1 MFNDIT
7 FTEWFSLN
15 VHNLSTYSV
24 SKTWMFVHWLIWNI
38 YGKELI
44 TQAYFESMVPPE
56 FQNYMRGRETQLV
69 PIMYVG
75 KNKDMANGGRRINFN
90 IILEDKLDTK

>member
-1 MFNDIT
+1 
-7 FTEWFSLN
+7 
-15 VHNLSTYSV
+15 
-24 SKTWMFVHWLIWNI
+24 
-38 YGKELI
+38 
-44 TQAYFESMVPPE
+44 MVPPE